1 MWHRDDKD
9 VFLPQHIYKNKF
21 WDFFLCPMYAK
32 NIIQFFHLKHKCN
45 LNKEKIEISNNENF
59 FHITSMSMSNVP
71 KSWICFEKMTLAA
84 LLDQS
89 SNFTLFQKKMSSF
102 FLQIRLYSIIKYSI
116 TLFFFS
122 FSWYYMGWRTYWAKC
137 GHKYGLQDSLCRFG
151 FTTGNHRLA

>member
-1 MWHRDDKD
+1 MTLRSAL
-9 VFLPQHIYKNKF
+9 FLQLCRKCPPASGFEIGRCVGRGLDLIWSPFFLELSVLKKKIKKFILISLNIRTYLLTIYKIF
-21 WDFFLCPMYAK
+21 GDRGMFVLLRSWTFFL
-32 NIIQFFHLKHKCN
+32 II
-45 LNKEKIEISNNENF
+45 
-59 FHITSMSMSNVP
+59 VP
-71 KSWICFEKMTLAA
+71 RWLEWGLTCH
-84 LLDQS
+84 
-89 SNFTLFQKKMSSF
+89 F

>member
-1 MWHRDDKD
+1 MTFWQSSSPALTSNESSTAAAVWHRDDKD

-45 LNKEKIEISNNENF
+45 LNKEKIEISNNEKF
-59 FHITSMSMSNVP
+59 FQITSMSMSNVP

-89 SNFTLFQKKMSSF
+89 SNFTLFQKKCQVF
-102 FLQIRLYSIIKYSI
+102 FYKSDFILS
-116 TLFFFS
+116 
-122 FSWYYMGWRTYWAKC
+122 
-137 GHKYGLQDSLCRFG
+137 
-151 FTTGNHRLA
+151 